1 MIEDGCAPSVP
12 QWEGGA
18 TYDQLWQKKELAEV
32 CVCVCVCECE
42 CCVCVCVCVCV
53 TTASFLTLPQ
63 INWDQPALKIHNFV
77 RGNDKIPGAWTT
89 IDGKVHVH
97 VHVCTCTCIDKC
109 TSTCTYVHVYTCT
122 FTQRSM
128 YMYMECLHRTGYT
141 P

>member
-1 MIEDGCAPSVP
+1 MRMIEDGCAPSVP

-18 TYDQLWQKKELAEV
+18 TYDQLWQKKELVE
-32 CVCVCVCECE
+32 VCVCVCECE
-42 CCVCVCVCVCV
+42 CCVCVCVCV
-53 TTASFLTLPQ
+53 TTASSLPLPQ

-89 IDGKVHVH
+89 IDGKVH